1 MQHVDIIWCTG
12 QPCNAGCENYLRKR
26 QVLDTLIPSKLQW
39 LFDQQ
44 QRSVAMIDPIH
55 LLVPIVLFGIGIII
69 SAFLGG
75 VGIERVIEAKNR
87 G

>member
-1 MQHVDIIWCTG
+1 
-12 QPCNAGCENYLRKR
+12 
-26 QVLDTLIPSKLQW
+26 
-39 LFDQQ
+39 
-44 QRSVAMIDPIH
+44 MIDPIH